1 MNRPLALALGLAL
14 FLALGV
20 ARAEPQPPTRV
31 SVLTM
36 GPGDAAFSRFGH
48 NAILLEWP
56 ERDIALVYNFGTFSF
71 PGLEGVRDFMAGRL
85 RYWLSVS
92 TLRTTLENYAEQNR
106 SMVAQELRLAPRQK
120 LGLALALAR
129 NARPE
134 HRYYD
139 YDYYYDN
146 CSTRV
151 RDAIDRVTDGAL
163 GRQLKGKPGRLT
175 FREHTE
181 RFTAAIGWLYFA
193 LDLSLGPRVDRPT
206 QRWEELF
213 IPSELHDALAASA
226 LDGSERTGLVER
238 EQVLLTAARPPVP
251 RDPPSRALG
260 FGAAG
265 VAFGLGLAALGHF
278 ASRGRA
284 ARVAFGAL
292 TSFLGLVFGFVG
304 SVFVFFWLFTKHW
317 AAFANENILVC
328 PPWALALAVFG
339 ITTLGR
345 PSSSRVVRA
354 LLAACALSS
363 AVAIVLALIPGF
375 GQDNTRTA
383 GLLAPLWIGL
393 YLGYARLCSGRQGQA
408 QPPL

>member
-1 MNRPLALALGLAL
+1 MNRLFALAFSLAL
-14 FLALGV
+14 FLAPGV
-20 ARAEPQPPTRV
+20 VHAKPQPPTRV

-71 PGLEGVRDFMAGRL
+71 PGLQGVRDFMVGRL

-92 TLRTTLENYAEQNR
+92 TLRTTLETYAEQNR
-106 SMVAQELRLAPRQK
+106 SMVAQELRLTPRQK
-120 LGLALALAR
+120 LDLARALAR
-129 NARPE
+129 NARPA

-163 GRQLKGKPGRLT
+163 GRQLKGRPGRLT

-181 RFTAAIGWLYFA
+181 RFTAAIGWLYFG
-193 LDLSLGPRVDRPT
+193 LDLSLGPRVDRPIR
-206 QRWEELF
+206 RWEELF
-213 IPSELHDALAASA
+213 IPGELHDALAAVT
-226 LDGSERTGLVER
+226 LDDPEKTKLVER

-251 RDPPSRALG
+251 WDPPSRALG

-265 VAFGLGLAALGHF
+265 VALGLGIAALAHF
-278 ASRGRA
+278 AARGRA

-292 TSFLGLVFGFVG
+292 LSVLSLVLGFVG
-304 SVFVFFWLFTKHW
+304 SVFVYFWLFTKHW

-328 PPWALALAVFG
+328 PPWALPLAVFG
-339 ITTLGR
+339 ITTLSR
-345 PSSSRVVRA
+345 TSPSRVARV

-363 AVAIVLALIPGF
+363 AAAIVLALIPGL

-383 GLLAPLWIGL
+383 GLMGPLWIGL
-393 YLGYARLCSGRQGQA
+393 YLGYARLCSDGQGQA
-408 QPPL
+408 QPPP